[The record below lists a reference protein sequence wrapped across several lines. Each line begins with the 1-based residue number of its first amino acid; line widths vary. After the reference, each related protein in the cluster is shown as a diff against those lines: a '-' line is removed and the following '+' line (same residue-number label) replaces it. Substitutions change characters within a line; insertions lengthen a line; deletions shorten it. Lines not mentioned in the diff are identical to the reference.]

1 MVVGR
6 FWSFSFQLYLNSLTA
21 FNYTVLCTLLFSW
34 RSFRKT
40 SASSS
45 PSTFFLQYGDK
56 RFQVTSN
63 PENGIFLPS
72 PFTEH
77 LSHKLSLKQNSSV
90 DERPFFSRPAGSS
103 SLPKLLWSAKILFGD
118 YSFNVLNYNLRI
130 IATLTKLQYFW
141 KIQILHD
148 LRILEIE
155 HDLESCEIHWFNRIM
170 THSQRPY
177 N

>member
-1 MVVGR
+1 MA
-6 FWSFSFQLYLNSLTA
+6 FSEYMNFNYN
-21 FNYTVLCTLLFSW
+21 NYTVLCTLLFSW

-77 LSHKLSLKQNSSV
+77 LSHKLSLRQNSSV
-90 DERPFFSRPAGSS
+90 DERPFFSRAAGSS
-103 SLPKLLWSAKILFGD
+103 SLPTLHIGVFCQDFIRRQVFVLKHNLWPRCRIELYSGTCIYHNLHYTYVSAFLL
-118 YSFNVLNYNLRI
+118 VH
-130 IATLTKLQYFW
+130 
-141 KIQILHD
+141 KIQHQY
-148 LRILEIE
+148 
-155 HDLESCEIHWFNRIM
+155 S
-170 THSQRPY
+170 
-177 N
+177 

>member
-1 MVVGR
+1 MVMGL

-21 FNYTVLCTLLFSW
+21 LNYTVLMHITFFMAFLSENFCIIVTLNF
-34 RSFRKT
+34 
-40 SASSS
+40 
-45 PSTFFLQYGDK
+45 FFLQYGDK

-103 SLPKLLWSAKILFGD
+103 SLPKLHMGVFCQDFIRQLVFFCSE
-118 YSFNVLNYNLRI
+118 
-130 IATLTKLQYFW
+130 T
-141 KIQILHD
+141 
-148 LRILEIE
+148 
-155 HDLESCEIHWFNRIM
+155 
-170 THSQRPY
+170 
-177 N
+177 